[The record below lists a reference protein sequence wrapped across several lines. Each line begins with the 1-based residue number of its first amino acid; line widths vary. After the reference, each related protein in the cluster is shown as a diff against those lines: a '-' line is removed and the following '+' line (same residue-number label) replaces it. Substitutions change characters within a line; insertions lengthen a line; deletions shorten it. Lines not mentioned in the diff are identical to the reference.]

1 MWPGEPYSYNVMFH
15 YNGDDFTKIGDIKV
29 SGVDTLDSWLA
40 EQKER
45 EKRAIVNI
53 NFNNETKEMT
63 ISYIDGTK
71 KVFNNVEIQD
81 ICVQSAGLDNEGDEY
96 GQAEIVYNFKNYEDD
111 FGKYVDN
118 FEKVS

>member
-1 MWPGEPYSYNVMFH
+1 MWPGEPYSHNVMIH
-15 YNGDDFTKIGDIKV
+15 YSDDNFTKVEDIKV
-29 SGVDTLDSWLA
+29 SDANVLDSWLA

-63 ISYIDGTK
+63 INYIDGMK
-71 KVFNNVEIQD
+71 KVFKNVEIQD
-81 ICVQSAGLDNEGDEY
+81 ICIQSAGLDNEGDEY
-96 GQAEIVYNFKNYEDD
+96 GQAEIVYNFKNYDDD

-118 FEKVS
+118 FEKVN